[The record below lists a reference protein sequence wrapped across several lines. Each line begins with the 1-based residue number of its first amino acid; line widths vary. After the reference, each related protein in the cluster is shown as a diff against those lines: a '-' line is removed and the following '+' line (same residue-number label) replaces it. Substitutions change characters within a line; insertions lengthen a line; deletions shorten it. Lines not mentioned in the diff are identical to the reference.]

1 MPLAMPARA
10 APAWP
15 MRRWL
20 FLLLIAAPALAQ
32 TPAPAQTPAERA
44 AALDHLLDALKAAPS
59 AEAAA
64 PLEQQIMQRLV
75 QAGSPVVTLLMSRG
89 AREMHADSAQEAI
102 EDFSDAIT
110 LDPDLAEAYHQ
121 RAVARF
127 AAGDTQGAIADIE
140 QTLRHQPRDFAALRT
155 LAAIAESRKDWK
167 GAYAA
172 WQKLLEI
179 DPMTAGGEDKLK
191 DLHRRAFGEET

>member
-1 MPLAMPARA
+1 
-10 APAWP
+10 